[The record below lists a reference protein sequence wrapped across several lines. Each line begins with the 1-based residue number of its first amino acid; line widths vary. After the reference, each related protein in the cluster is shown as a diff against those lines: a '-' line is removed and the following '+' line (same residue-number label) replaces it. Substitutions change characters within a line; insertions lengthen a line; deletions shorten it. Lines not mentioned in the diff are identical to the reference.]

1 MRFEEMTH
9 RRRVLG
15 HPFNLLVL
23 LGVVLGITSTA
34 RAQRIPERLAD
45 STFWRMVNEIS
56 EPGGYFHSDNF
67 VSNEAAFQ
75 YVIPPLLAKTKP
87 GGVYVGVG
95 PDQNF
100 TYLVAFRPK
109 IAFIVDIRRQNLIQH
124 LMYKALIEQSANRAE
139 FLSRLFSRPRPAR
152 ADTSSSPLA
161 LFEAFTKI
169 AADTQAFVQNLAAM
183 KRLLV
188 EEHGF
193 TLSTEDLASLDYV
206 YGAFYAAGP
215 DLTYSFGPGSRSYG
229 GYGMPTFAALMVE
242 TDAAG
247 VHRSYLASETN
258 YRILKDLETR
268 NLIVPVV
275 GDFGGPKALRTVG
288 EWIRERD
295 AKVNFFYVSNVE
307 QYLFQQSDAWSRFY
321 TTVST
326 FPLDSSSAF
335 IRSVSN
341 RSWVAAQNPRSRS
354 AQLVSSIADAV
365 VAFKE
370 GRLQTYFDV
379 VSMSK

>member
-1 MRFEEMTH
+1 MTH
-9 RRRVLG
+9 RRRVWTYP

-23 LGVVLGITSTA
+23 LAVTALATSPRA
-34 RAQRIPERLAD
+34 HAQRIPERLAD

-100 TYLVAFRPK
+100 TYLVAFKPK
-109 IAFIVDIRRQNLIQH
+109 IAFIVDIRRQNVIQH
-124 LMYKALIEQSANRAE
+124 LMYKALIEQSATRTE
-139 FLSRLFSRPRPAR
+139 FLSLLFSRPRPPGV
-152 ADTSSSPLA
+152 DTTSSPTA
-161 LFEAFTKI
+161 LFEAF
-169 AADTQAFVQNLAAM
+169 ARVPADTQAFAQNLAAM
-183 KRLLV
+183 KKLFV

-193 TLSTEDLASLDYV
+193 AMSAEDLASLDYV

-229 GYGMPTFAALMVE
+229 GYGMPTYAALMVE

-247 VHRSYLASETN
+247 VHRSYLASEAN
-258 YRILKDLETR
+258 FRILKDLETR

-275 GDFGGPKALRTVG
+275 GDFGGPKALRSVG
-288 EWIRERD
+288 EWIRERGG
-295 AKVNFFYVSNVE
+295 KVNFFYVSNVE

-326 FPLDSSSAF
+326 FPLDSSSTF

-354 AQLVSSIADAV
+354 AQLVSSMMESV
-365 VAFKE
+365 TAFKE